1 MINRRRLAASVGAI
15 FWLGLIAGL
24 VVVNSPASTPA
35 SSTSAANT
43 PAAGLPASSSIPVA
57 TSLSQQLFHFWTTPY
72 HRIDLEL
79 PEVQARDGD
88 PIFIQDERGQWS
100 QAGFLEWSDNR
111 YSATRATAVWH
122 TPLGSPDEFDFF
134 YHHNRGKLNDV
145 MRMLLPESKRKRLEM
160 LIRDTIAQHGD
171 EVTQLLRPII
181 TKSLKDSM
189 PVIEVAFRNSI
200 TARRDQLETLGDRY
214 QTEVLEQRLLPLVR
228 EEVFPIVKQHGEPIA
243 QQIGRELWRRAS
255 IWRFAWR
262 GLYDQV
268 PFTERELLREEWE
281 RYVEEEALPV
291 LERYTPD
298 LIEAQKLMFI
308 DISKNKRIRAELRDV
323 ASEIAQDREL
333 RELLTGILR
342 DTFVDNPALR
352 QVWVENWQSAEAKA
366 ALDLAGKRLEPLV
379 RQIGDEL
386 FGTRDGGIS
395 PTFARVLRNQ
405 ILGKDRR
412 WLVAVRKDADLGEP
426 LNLPTPDNRSA
437 SGEPSSRAIAVR
449 LATEAIAFPLIILA
463 DADAEL
469 VAPRGEL
476 PAAGGEN

>member
-1 MINRRRLAASVGAI
+1 MINRRRLAAAVGAI

-24 VVVNSPASTPA
+24 VVLNSPASTPTA
-35 SSTSAANT
+35 ST
-43 PAAGLPASSSIPVA
+43 PAAGLPASSSIPLA
-57 TSLSQQLFHFWTTPY
+57 PSLSQQLLHFWTTPY
-72 HRIDLEL
+72 QRIDLEL

-88 PIFIQDERGQWS
+88 PIFIQDDLGQWS

-122 TPLGSPDEFDFF
+122 TPLGSPDEFDLF

-145 MRMLLPESKRKRLEM
+145 VRMLLPESKRKRLEM

-228 EEVFPIVKQHGEPIA
+228 EEVFPIFKQHGEPIA

-298 LIEAQKLMFI
+298 LIEAQKLIFI

-323 ASEIAQDREL
+323 ASDIAQDREL
-333 RELLTGILR
+333 RELLTAILR

-412 WLVAVRKDADLGEP
+412 WLVAVRKNSEPGEP
-426 LNLPTPDNRSA
+426 HNLPTHDNQSA
-437 SGEPSSRAIAVR
+437 GGERGSQTIAVR

-463 DADAEL
+463 DADADLLDSRVE
-469 VAPRGEL
+469 RS
-476 PAAGGEN
+476 AAGGEN